1 MTTRTKAYSKALELI
16 TPGTV
21 YTYPL
26 GARKKLKVV
35 SDVPFRH
42 ICFCPP
48 SPNYPFPT
56 LAELRGGAG

>member
-1 MTTRTKAYSKALELI
+1 MTPPALYSESVKTRI
-16 TPGTV
+16 VPGTI

-26 GARKKLKVV
+26 GAREKLKPV
-35 SDVPFRH
+35 SDVPFRR

-56 LAELRGGAG
+56 LANLKGD